1 MKFYSCAFLEFFI
14 LENMELMLPDL
25 VPPYLWD
32 LCAR

>member
-14 LENMELMLPDL
+14 LENMELLVPDL
-25 VPPYLWD
+25 VPHYMWD